1 MLDRMQINSLD
12 HLFIY
17 SFIRSLYLL
26 FLLIMVSYVFLFVMH
41 QLLKRYLPIFAGSVY
56 SAVLLLLPV
65 IVKSFRI
72 VVRYILLAD

>member
-1 MLDRMQINSLD
+1 MQINSLD